1 MARGELRES
10 SLSDLQW
17 SIIGAALREPQKLG
31 ELAALLKAEDFPE
44 PLPSA
49 LWAGLLRL
57 HFSGR
62 PVDRITL
69 RGEMMA
75 ELDNEAGWTQAL
87 DLAMRGPCGDAAV
100 YAQLLLETRRLEEM
114 HSAGV
119 ALSLARTLDE
129 GEELIDRLSR
139 LGAERTR
146 AEVTSSATAAQEF
159 MDRLTAERRPEYL
172 STGIEELDKR
182 LFIELGDFVAIGG
195 YPKAGK
201 TLLGIQIARRLAE
214 KYRVG
219 YFFLESSKAK
229 LMDRVISSMSRVPMS
244 KIKNRDLREDEWV
257 AISQAA
263 ERFSGLSL
271 DIIDAAG
278 MSVRDI
284 QAISLNKR
292 YQVVFV
298 DYLQLVE
305 APGNDLRVQVTNVSK
320 GLHVMGR
327 KHGIAVI
334 ALAQLSRP
342 EKLQGKPVPP
352 NLSSFRESGQIE
364 QDIDAGL
371 LLYPADPLDNR
382 SNRILNLAKNKEG
395 ESCRIE
401 LEFRG
406 DIQTFTPIN
415 QNYGANELYN
425 RGRAIKA
432 ARRQEAYKQAT
443 FYEVAEDE
451 PVPF

>member
-1 MARGELRES
+1 MAAGELRES

-17 SIIGAALREPQKLG
+17 SIVGAALREPQKLG
-31 ELAALLKAEDFPE
+31 ELAAMLRPEDFSE
-44 PLPSA
+44 GLPAA
-49 LWAGLLRL
+49 LWAGLLKL
-57 HFSGR
+57 HFGGR
-62 PVDRITL
+62 PVDRVAL
-69 RGEMMA
+69 RA
-75 ELDNEAGWTQAL
+75 ELDDDPGWDSAIKLAL
-87 DLAMRGPCGDAAV
+87 NGPCGDAV
-100 YAQLLLETRRLEEM
+100 YYAQLLLDRKRLEDI
-114 HSAGV
+114 HSAGIG
-119 ALSLARTLDE
+119 LSLARDLDE
-129 GEELIDRLSR
+129 GEKLIDELAR
-139 LGAERTR
+139 LGADRGR

-159 MDRLTAERRPEYL
+159 LDRLGSKVKPEYL
-172 STGIEELDKR
+172 KTGIEELDKR
-182 LFIELGDFVAIGG
+182 LFLELGDFVAIGG

-201 TLLGIQIARRLAE
+201 TLLGIQIARQLAE

-219 YFFLESSKAK
+219 YFFLESSKEK
-229 LMDRVISSMSRVPMS
+229 LMDRVISSMSRVPMT
-244 KIKNRDLREDEWV
+244 KIKNRDLREDEWL
-257 AISQAA
+257 AISRAA
-263 ERFSGLSL
+263 EKFSSL
-271 DIIDAAG
+271 KMDVINAAG

-371 LLYPADPLDNR
+371 LLYPSDPLDN
-382 SNRILNLAKNKEG
+382 SSHRILNLAKNKEG
-395 ESCRIE
+395 ESCRVE
-401 LEFRG
+401 LDFRG
-406 DIQTFTPIN
+406 DIQTFTPIKKS
-415 QNYGANELYN
+415 YGSDEMYKA
-425 RGRAIKA
+425 GKAAKA
-432 ARRQEAYKQAT
+432 ARRQEAYRQTT
-443 FYEVAEDE
+443 FYDVADDE
-451 PVPF
+451 EVPF